1 MGAIGGCIVGHH
13 MANEKAKE
21 QAAPS
26 APPAQ
31 AEPAPKPN
39 G

>member
-13 MANEKAKE
+13 LANEKAKQ
-21 QAAPS
+21 QAAPPA
-26 APPAQ
+26 APAPV
-31 AEPAPKPN
+31 EPAPKPN